1 MCRPLIRKYES
12 RRGSSM
18 IVMADGVHRFGM
30 QAAGVGGAGG
40 GRNIGRPVARSGRG
54 CDSSSTA
61 MAGARTHDLGAVPL
75 SDRWHASV
83 SSGTLARSL
92 AVRSCSVDRDTP
104 QTTGCTRGRGGGK
117 EQSPHGRPQSPGE
130 LRCPG
135 ALDRD
140 PTSPR
145 SRRSDRRSRSSH
157 RVCETRPAWRTPS
170 LLASCG
176 ANTAARPEG

>member
-1 MCRPLIRKYES
+1 
-12 RRGSSM
+12 
-18 IVMADGVHRFGM
+18 MADGVHRFGM

-157 RVCETRPAWRTPS
+157 RVCETRPAWMTPS
-170 LLASCG
+170 LMASL
-176 ANTAARPEG
+176 